1 MAKEKMRAPAGTA
14 HGLKAGILC
23 GLALMASLCVSAAR
37 LPAEYAE
44 LEYVESTGVQYVD
57 TGYVPTGRD
66 VVEADFAF
74 RDVKTTQQRV
84 FGTSSWDAGFLTCTF
99 YVNGSGF
106 YAWAYKDG
114 VGNWTSTGVE
124 LSGDRRRLLLDGVD
138 NRISLVD
145 AASGDTLYSESIGT
159 TRSKSAAL
167 PLLLLANCYND
178 MGKKSQ
184 EHGRLRLYSCAISD
198 STRQKARD
206 FVPCRRLSDA
216 AIGLY
221 DMVTQTFFG
230 DAAGGGFVAGPFVD
244 GTAFGVS
251 QPENQTL
258 VAGVACTPAVSVTDK
273 TTGDALE
280 ENVDYTVAYFSNAA
294 PGEAV
299 VVVTGLGDYEGETVV
314 RTFNVFSAESRLP
327 DGYLELE
334 YLVSSGAEFI
344 QTDVMAGPE
353 TSATI
358 DATPLSA
365 IGSSFLFDATPATN
379 VVEGMLFRAYVNSVG
394 LFAVLCGDATGTTS
408 DGSGAATI
416 SPWNAWGACSGTP
429 VMPKALERRRVS
441 LDSARGVYQ
450 IDGQTVVDLRTARTQ
465 ASAHPFRLFEN
476 FPGRLH
482 SFSVAEGGETT
493 HVFLPCVRVS
503 DGAAGMYDLMA
514 DSFLTNASSA
524 GVFTAGPY
532 AFNRELHVAPIAA
545 QPWDGAEA
553 VRPALAVVDRA
564 TGAAL
569 VEGED
574 YSLAFAGN
582 DAVGSATVVATGL
595 GAYAGSAATNSF
607 AVYRAGGA
615 FTYASWNV
623 DGLASGPTTNGT
635 IQWNWNVTSAACG
648 QYRTFLSALGA
659 DWLGVNDD
667 AHLFAYGTWQL
678 GSRRGIFRD
687 YPQTT
692 LGDEDGNIPC
702 ATFCIGRF
710 EILSSNVVEDCALEQ
725 RVKVDGQYE
734 AVFVNV
740 RLNDA
745 AATRNAQIAALAARY
760 ADEPRVVVSG
770 DFRTECAAP
779 GGTTRTDWA
788 ALDPLARAGFRLA
801 NVSEP
806 LGPVWGRATPRFART
821 HVATKGF
828 AVSDV
833 AVREPFASDDD
844 EYGLSDECALVCTLA
859 PLAEGRVMRPSDPVP
874 QAYAG
879 AALTPVVTADAA
891 YDVAMSESAVDVGEY
906 SVVVSLKDKTATA
919 WDDGTTDDL
928 SLTFKVE
935 KAANA
940 WKTVPSVSS
949 TRWERRDGPAGTVS
963 QGVGTF
969 GGTSTCSHTDAQ
981 LSALTKGTHRVVFT
995 VPETA
1000 NYEGLEYAIDVVVT
1014 ETFRTTV
1021 SADGATADV
1030 QFRYSDKPRKLYLV
1044 YGFADGGNAT
1054 SAWDNVVCVG
1064 DVAPGVTEWTG
1075 IELPET
1081 IGYEHPNYRF
1091 LVSGDYGSA
1100 SYAMDGLMAQWDAEE
1115 NAGRGVHEESPTT
1128 WTELVNATPIAWTGS
1143 PVYGEKGVKMNGA
1156 FFEATLAGAA
1166 DALNAKSLT
1175 VQVMMRPD
1183 SVDAW
1188 KWYQGVF
1195 QFGPGSDNRQ
1205 LVLDTRRQEEA
1216 GQGLYTFGGLQYR
1229 ENTWNGRSVI
1239 STPNWYFGTNV
1250 LVTVTVDAAGAHLW
1264 FDGASAPAFTTV
1276 GGGMAATSDLFT
1288 FGQYIGNKTYP
1299 MTVHSVRIYDRALTA
1314 AEVAANYA
1322 VDADRFDG
1330 RFAEAGEL
1338 QTATRPIQAEVR
1350 GGAWAN
1356 VRFTAS
1362 ERAQRLWFVWGPKDA
1377 GAQTNGWTGAA
1388 LVADVPAGV
1397 ASFERLALPAAS
1409 RGAGRGRFLLSYA
1422 EYLSTDYAMD
1432 GLLAQWDGI
1441 DNAAR
1446 GVHEDS
1452 PASWVDLVGG
1462 RAMDVHGTPA
1472 FGEKSVHNNAESY
1485 FQTTV
1490 AGAAA
1495 AINAEAFTVQVTLRP
1510 DENAWVNYQGIFQF
1524 GPGSGNRQLV
1534 LDTRLD
1540 TPGQAKWSFCGLQ
1553 YREGWWDG
1561 HSVISQPNWYFGS
1574 NVLVTVTTD
1583 AAGAHLWFD
1592 DAPSPVFTTPGGGK
1606 AATSDL
1612 FTFGKYL
1619 NNESYPMT
1627 AYAIRIYNRTLT
1639 ADEIAASRAV
1649 DAVRFFD
1656 AEPPWQASAPLEI
1669 SAPTLLIFR

>member
-1 MAKEKMRAPAGTA
+1 MAKEMASGPKWT
-14 HGLKAGILC
+14 HGLKAWVLC
-23 GLALMASLCVSAAR
+23 APALAALCASAAR

-44 LEYVESTGVQYVD
+44 LEYVESTGLEYVD
-57 TGYVPTGRD
+57 TGYVPTGSD
-66 VVEADFAF
+66 VFEADFAF
-74 RDVKTTQQRV
+74 TDVKSTQQRV
-84 FGTSSWDAGFLTCTF
+84 FGTSTWNGDFLTCTF
-99 YVNGSGF
+99 YVNGSGC

-114 VGNWTSTGVE
+114 AGNWTSTGVK
-124 LSGDRRRLLLDGVD
+124 LSGERRRLLLDGVD
-138 NRISLVD
+138 NRVSLVD
-145 AASGDTLYSESIGT
+145 AASGAALYSEAIGT
-159 TRSKSAAL
+159 THSKSAAL
-167 PLLLLANCYND
+167 PLFLFANCYD
-178 MGKKSQ
+178 SESKKTQ

-198 STRQKARD
+198 STRQKVRD
-206 FVPCRRLSDA
+206 FVPCRRISDA
-216 AIGLY
+216 AVGLY
-221 DMVTQTFFG
+221 DTVTRTFFA
-230 DAAGGGFVAGPFVD
+230 DASGAGLGAGPFAD

-251 QPENQTL
+251 QPEDQVMT
-258 VAGVACTPAVSVTDK
+258 ADAAAFTPAVSVTDK
-273 TTGDALE
+273 ATGEALE
-280 ENVDYTVAYFSNAA
+280 EDVDYSLAYFNNDR
-294 PGEAV
+294 PGVAWA
-299 VVVTGLGDYEGETVV
+299 VVTGMGDYEGETVA
-314 RTFNVFSAESRLP
+314 RTFNVFSAETRLP
-327 DGYLELE
+327 DGYRELKWI
-334 YLVSSGAEFI
+334 VSSGAEFI
-344 QTDVMAGPE
+344 QTDVTATPAM
-353 TSATI
+353 SATI
-358 DATPLSA
+358 DATPFSV

-379 VVEGMLFRAYVNSVG
+379 VVEGMLFRAYVNSLG
-394 LFAVLCGDATGTTS
+394 HFAVICGDATGLS
-408 DGSGAATI
+408 ENDAATI
-416 SPWNAWGACSGTP
+416 KPWNAWGGCSAAP
-429 VMPKALERRRVS
+429 VMPKALERRAFSV
-441 LDSARGVYQ
+441 DSFRGLGRL
-450 IDGQTVVDLRTARTQ
+450 DGQTVVDFRTTRTQ
-465 ASAHPFRLFEN
+465 TSAHPFRLFEN

-482 SFSVAEGGETT
+482 SFAVAENGETT
-493 HVFLPCVRVS
+493 RVFLPCVRVS
-503 DGAAGMYDLMA
+503 DGAAGVYDLAA
-514 DSFLTNASSA
+514 DAFLTNASSA
-524 GVFTAGPY
+524 GAFTAGPH
-532 AFNRELHVAPIAA
+532 AFNRELSVAPIAA
-545 QPWDGAEA
+545 QPWDGATA
-553 VRPALAVVDRA
+553 VRPAPAIVDRA

-569 VEGED
+569 VEDED
-574 YSLAFAGN
+574 YSLAFSGN
-582 DAVGSATVVATGL
+582 DAAGTATVVVTGL
-595 GAYAGSAATNSF
+595 GLYAGSVATNSF

-623 DGLASGPTTNGT
+623 DGFKSGPTADGT
-635 IQWNWNVTSAACG
+635 IRWEWNKTAAACG
-648 QYRTFLSALGA
+648 QYRAFLSALGA
-659 DWLGVNDD
+659 DWLGVDD
-667 AHLFAYGTWQL
+667 DVHSFVSGTQQL
-678 GSRRGIFRD
+678 GSRRGVFMD

-692 LGDEDGNIPC
+692 LGDEDGTIPR
-702 ATFCIGRF
+702 ATFCNGRF
-710 EILSSNVVEDCALEQ
+710 AVLSSNVVEDCALEQ
-725 RVKVDGQYE
+725 RVKVDGLYE

-740 RLNDA
+740 RLSDD
-745 AATRNAQIAALAARY
+745 AATRNAQISALAARY

-788 ALDPLARAGFRLA
+788 ALDPFVAAGFRLA

-806 LGPVWGRATPRFART
+806 LGPVWKRATPRVART

-828 AVSDV
+828 AVSG
-833 AVREPFASDDD
+833 AAARAPFASDDD
-844 EYGLSDECALVCTLA
+844 EYGLSDESALVCTLA
-859 PLAEGRVMRPSDPVP
+859 PLAEGRVMRPSGPAP
-874 QAYAG
+874 QVYTG
-879 AALTPVVTADAA
+879 AALTPVVTADGAYSVAA
-891 YDVAMSESAVDVGEY
+891 PENAVDVGEY
-906 SVVVSLKDKTATA
+906 SVVVSLKDKSATA

-928 SLTFKVE
+928 TLTFKVE
-935 KAANA
+935 KAVNA
-940 WKTVPSVSS
+940 WKTLPSVSS

-963 QGVGTF
+963 QGEGVF
-969 GGTSTCSHTDAQ
+969 GGASTCSHTDAQ
-981 LSALTKGTHRVVFT
+981 LAALTKGTHRIVFT

-1000 NYEGLEYAIDVVVT
+1000 NYEGLEYAVDVVVT

-1044 YGFADGGNAT
+1044 YGFGDGGNAT

-1075 IELPET
+1075 VELPET

-1091 LVSGDYGSA
+1091 LVSGDFDSE

-1115 NAGRGVHEESPTT
+1115 NAGRGVHAESPET
-1128 WTELVNATPIAWTGS
+1128 WAELVNATPIAWTGS
-1143 PVYGEKGVKMNGA
+1143 PIYGEKGVKMNGA

-1166 DALNAKSLT
+1166 DALNARSLT

-1183 SVDAW
+1183 TADAW

-1205 LVLDTRRQEEA
+1205 LVLDTRQQSEV

-1250 LVTVTVDAAGAHLW
+1250 LVTVTVDAEGAHLW

-1276 GGGMAATSDLFT
+1276 GGGVDATSDLFT
-1288 FGQYIGNKTYP
+1288 FGKYIGNQTYP
-1299 MTVHSVRIYDRALTA
+1299 MTVHSVRVYNRALTA

-1330 RFAEAGEL
+1330 RFVEAGEL
-1338 QTATRPIQAEVR
+1338 QTAARPVQAEVH
-1350 GGAWAN
+1350 GGAWAD
-1356 VRFTAS
+1356 VRFAAS
-1362 ERAQRLWFVWGPKDA
+1362 PRAQKLWFVWGSKDA

-1422 EYLSTDYAMD
+1422 EWLSTDYAMD

-1446 GVHEDS
+1446 GVHEAS

-1462 RAMDVHGTPA
+1462 RAMDVYGTPA

-1495 AINAEAFTVQVTLRP
+1495 AINAEAFTVQMMLRP
-1510 DENAWVNYQGIFQF
+1510 DENAWANYQGVFQF
-1524 GPGSGNRQLV
+1524 GTGGGNRQLV

-1540 TPGQAKWSFCGLQ
+1540 TPGKAKWSFCGLQ
-1553 YREGWWDG
+1553 YREGGWDG

-1612 FTFGKYL
+1612 FTFGKYIG
-1619 NNESYPMT
+1619 NQSYPMT
-1627 AYAIRIYNRTLT
+1627 AYAIRIYDRTLT
-1639 ADEIAASRAV
+1639 AEEIAASRAV
-1649 DAVRFFD
+1649 DAVRFLD

-1669 SAPTLLIFR
+1669 TAPTLMIFR